1 MNQVYETTRA
11 ESLGDL
17 LRRLGNVSP
26 KRIRMNPPPGEA
38 TVRDVI
44 RIHDRENRLYELID
58 GTLVEKVMGLPH
70 AKLAFHL
77 GHLIQNY
84 LDDHPGL
91 GEVSGA
97 DSTLRIFPKMVR
109 IPDVVFI
116 SYERLPANSPAQQ
129 ELAPKLAPDLA
140 VEILSPGNTRGEMR
154 RKLRDYFRS
163 GVRLVW
169 YVDAKKRA
177 IQVFTAA
184 DQSTTLTEADALDG
198 GDVIPGLR
206 LPVKK
211 VFAKLPPA
219 PPKKRRPSR

>member
-1 MNQVYETTRA
+1 MNQVNVA
-11 ESLGDL
+11 IQADSLGDV

-26 KRIRMNPPPGEA
+26 DRIRMSPPPGEA

-44 RIHDRENRLYELID
+44 RIQDHENRLYELID

-84 LDDHPGL
+84 LDDRPGL

-109 IPDVVFI
+109 IPDVVYI
-116 SYERLPANSPAQQ
+116 SFERQPPDSPTQA
-129 ELAPKLAPDLA
+129 ELVPELAPDLA
-140 VEILSPGNTRGEMR
+140 VEVLSPSNTRGEMR
-154 RKLRDYFRS
+154 RKLRDYFLS

-169 YVDAKKRA
+169 YVDPKKRTV
-177 IQVFTAA
+177 QTFTAP
-184 DQSTTLTEADALDG
+184 DHSTTLTEADTLDG
-198 GDVIPGLR
+198 GDVLPGLR
-206 LPVKK
+206 LAVKGI
-211 VFAKLPPA
+211 FAKLPAA
-219 PPKKRRPSR
+219 PPKKKKR